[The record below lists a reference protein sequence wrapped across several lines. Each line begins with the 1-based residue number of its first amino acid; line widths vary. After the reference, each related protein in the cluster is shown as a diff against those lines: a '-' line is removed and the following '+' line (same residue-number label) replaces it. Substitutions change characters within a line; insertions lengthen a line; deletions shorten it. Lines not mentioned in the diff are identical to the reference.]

1 MKYSDYLNAE
11 PTPKKIN
18 STVNIRDEHRETILE
33 HKIASLTAELTK
45 FKDQS
50 AELAEVKGHNTSL
63 LIDQRKMSNT
73 LNNTQSTLH
82 VLESRLDNEVEL
94 KQEIK
99 SLEHQLQTHQHHFEE
114 LNTKATVDARLLL
127 EQEEKIMKLEKLNN
141 TLETDNNHLALQ
153 TKYAEQKQTDAAG
166 VVQYLEKQFKE
177 IEGTSA
183 QLMEDYLAMQK
194 DLSSN
199 IEQRKSLRRQVSRL
213 EDELKAVQALNSSL
227 HESVQSLQG
236 FYDTSQ
242 NQLHYAEK
250 TTSTLDDTVKNLMG
264 TLNAVEQEN
273 KYLVD
278 KQQYL
283 ETELARP
290 KYMSQSLIE
299 RQEGFKMP
307 LASSALNVRKNYLG
321 TGKPTLLKF
330 KKKELVNDNT

>member
-1 MKYSDYLNAE
+1 
-11 PTPKKIN
+11 
-18 STVNIRDEHRETILE
+18 
-33 HKIASLTAELTK
+33 
-45 FKDQS
+45 
-50 AELAEVKGHNTSL
+50 
-63 LIDQRKMSNT
+63 
-73 LNNTQSTLH
+73 
-82 VLESRLDNEVEL
+82 
-94 KQEIK
+94 
-99 SLEHQLQTHQHHFEE
+99 
-114 LNTKATVDARLLL
+114 
-127 EQEEKIMKLEKLNN
+127 MKLEKLNN

-153 TKYAEQKQTDAAG
+153 TKYAEQKQTDASG
-166 VVQYLEKQFKE
+166 TVRYLEKQFKE
-177 IEGTSA
+177 IEGTTA
-183 QLMEDYLAMQK
+183 QLMEHYLAIQK

-330 KKKELVNDNT
+330 KKKELVNDN

>member
-1 MKYSDYLNAE
+1 MKYSDYLNAD
-11 PTPKKIN
+11 PTPTKIN
-18 STVNIRDEHRETILE
+18 RAVNFRDEHRETILE
-33 HKIASLTAELTK
+33 DKIASLSAEIAK
-45 FKDQS
+45 RKDQS
-50 AELAEVKGHNTSL
+50 DELLEVKGHNASL
-63 LIDQRKMSNT
+63 LINQREKAEE
-73 LNNTQSTLH
+73 LNILQSTLRATESQ
-82 VLESRLDNEVEL
+82 LENESKL

-99 SLEHQLQTHQHHFEE
+99 TLKQQLQTHQQHFEE
-114 LNTKATVDARLLL
+114 LNTRTTVDARLLL
-127 EQEEKIMKLEKLNN
+127 EQEEKIMKLEESKT
-141 TLETDNNHLALQ
+141 TLELQNNQLVLQ
-153 TKYAEQKQTDAAG
+153 TKYAEQKQTDATG
-166 VVQYLEKQFKE
+166 TVRYLEKQFKE

-183 QLMEDYLAMQK
+183 QLMEDYLAIQK

-242 NQLHYAEK
+242 NQLHYSEK
-250 TTSTLDDTVKNLMG
+250 TTSTLDDTIKNLMH

-273 KYLVD
+273 SYLVD

-330 KKKELVNDNT
+330 KKKELVNDN

>member
-1 MKYSDYLNAE
+1 M
-11 PTPKKIN
+11 
-18 STVNIRDEHRETILE
+18 
-33 HKIASLTAELTK
+33 TK

-63 LIDQRKMSNT
+63 LIDQQKMSNT

-82 VLESRLDNEVEL
+82 ALESRLDNEVEL

-250 TTSTLDDTVKNLMG
+250 TTSTLDDTIKNLMD

-273 KYLVD
+273 TYLVD
-278 KQQYL
+278 KQEYL
-283 ETELARP
+283 PPTRGDFLDAAVIIFGLRMGLSGVHKTHPVVRRGVKKLYRLYYQTGKSP
-290 KYMSQSLIE
+290 KEILKDIE
-299 RQEGFKMP
+299 RDESILDDIQ
-307 LASSALNVRKNYLG
+307 
-321 TGKPTLLKF
+321 
-330 KKKELVNDNT
+330 NDNVDMPSTYKVLQKKI